1 MAEIGIKLQN
11 EKIKVVFSNEANP
24 DEGNLFVEFT
34 CVRDGESKIT
44 TVGVDPSVFTRDTSF
59 MGAMYM
65 DMVNVLMTVKK
76 QFDANQPYEGVHIL
90 TREEYKQY
98 VTKVLGHKIKE

>member
-1 MAEIGIKLQN
+1 MVTEIKLQN

-34 CVRDGESKIT
+34 CVRDGESKVT
-44 TVGVDPSVFTRDTSF
+44 TVGADPSVFTRDSSF
-59 MGAMYM
+59 MGTVYM
-65 DMVNVLMTVKK
+65 DMVNVLMTIKK
-76 QFDANQPYEGVHIL
+76 QLDNNQAYEGVHIL

-98 VTKVLGHKIKE
+98 VIKVLGHKIKD